1 MSEKRGLDISKVASL
16 SQAKRRGQV
25 TLFIILALIIVGVGV
40 VIYLFYPQIQSLTGL
55 QIQNP
60 QAYIQTCMKSDIQN
74 AINNLSLQ
82 GGVMNP
88 GHYILYDNNEIEY
101 LCYTNKDL
109 QPCVMQQPLLRA
121 SIESQIE
128 NAIKTK
134 EDSCFSALEKSYKDR
149 GYTTTLTGGG
159 ANVSLLPSRVRTS
172 FNYNLTITKGNTQ
185 RFTQFNILTNSNLY
199 ELTGI
204 AMNILYWEVDKGD
217 VDTGMYMLY
226 YHNILVEKKEQSDG
240 TKIYIITDVNSK
252 DKFQFATRSFA
263 WPAGFGASI

>member
-1 MSEKRGLDISKVASL
+1 MNEKRGFDISKL
-16 SQAKRRGQV
+16 KRGQV

-60 QAYIQTCMKSDIQN
+60 EAYIQACMKSTIQDT
-74 AINNLSLQ
+74 IDNLSLQ
-82 GGVMNP
+82 GGVINP
-88 GHYILYDNNEIEY
+88 DHYVLYDNSEVEY

-121 SIESQIE
+121 SIESQIA
-128 NAIKTK
+128 NAIKSK
-134 EDSCFSALEKSYKDR
+134 ADSCFSDLEENYNKR
-149 GYTTTLTGGG
+149 GYTTTLLNGGI
-159 ANVSLLPSRVRTS
+159 NVSLLPERVKTD
-172 FNYNLTITKGNTQ
+172 FNYNLTITKGNAQ
-185 RFTQFNILTNSNLY
+185 RFTQFSVLTNSNLY

-204 AMNILYWEVDKGD
+204 AMNILYWEVSQGD

-226 YHNILVEKKEQSDG
+226 YHNILVEKNEQSDG
-240 TKIYIITDVNSK
+240 TKVYIITDVNSK

-263 WPAGFGASI
+263 WPAGFGANI